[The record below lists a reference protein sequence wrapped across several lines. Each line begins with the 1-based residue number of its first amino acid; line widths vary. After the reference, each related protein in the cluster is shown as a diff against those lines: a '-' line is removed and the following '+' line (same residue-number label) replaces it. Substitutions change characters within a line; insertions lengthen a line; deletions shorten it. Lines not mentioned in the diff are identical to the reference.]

1 VAQDDWIEV
10 APRGTL
16 TKATVHLRGGSVS
29 SVWDV
34 SSRLEV
40 EDVAARYAI
49 SRTQIEYADGS
60 FAEPAQAS

>member
-1 VAQDDWIEV
+1 MPQDDWIEV
-10 APRGTL
+10 APRGTS

-34 SSRLEV
+34 SSRREV

-49 SRTQIEYADGS
+49 SRNQIEYAEGS
-60 FAEPAQAS
+60 FEEPAQAS